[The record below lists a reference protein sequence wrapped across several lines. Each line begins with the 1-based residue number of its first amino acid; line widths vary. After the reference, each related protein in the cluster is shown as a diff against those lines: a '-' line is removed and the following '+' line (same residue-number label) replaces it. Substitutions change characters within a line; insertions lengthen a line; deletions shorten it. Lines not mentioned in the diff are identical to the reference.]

1 MNNAQYRLRA
11 AKSQILES
19 STVVGF
25 RVSKPELEK
34 LKEIQNTLRTLG
46 IKCTTSDTLRIIL
59 KYFNI
64 ESWKKESKTQL
75 QIYANNKCG

>member
-34 LKEIQNTLRTLG
+34 VKEIQNTLRTLG
-46 IKCTTSDTLRIIL
+46 IKGTTSDTLRIIL
-59 KYFNI
+59 KCFNI

-75 QIYANNKCG
+75 QI